1 MKFYSL
7 LSIAVLLSVTNAAQL
22 QSLVELSEN
31 KLDEETKLSVK
42 KAAAAALK
50 VAVAAKK
57 AEA

>member
-7 LSIAVLLSVTNAAQL
+7 LAVAMLLANTNAITMQ
-22 QSLVELSEN
+22 QMSQVDEN